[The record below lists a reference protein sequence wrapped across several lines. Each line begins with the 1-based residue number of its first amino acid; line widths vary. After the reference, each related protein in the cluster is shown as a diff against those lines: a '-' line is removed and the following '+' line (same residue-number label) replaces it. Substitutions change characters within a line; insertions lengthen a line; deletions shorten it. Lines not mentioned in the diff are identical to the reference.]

1 MRRIPVLLLAL
12 LLFGCNQPGPE
23 EPGEPAGDAGAPA
36 DAASPDAAPAE
47 AVTAGAG
54 SASERLEA
62 VLADKPEEFKAR
74 YRYRHP
80 QETLMFLG
88 IEPGMTVVEALPGG
102 GWYSQVLIPY
112 LGENGRLIGANYSL
126 EMWPKFDFVDQEYL
140 DSIQNWTTDWP
151 QEARQWQ
158 GEDGAQVDAFMFGEM
173 PEELAGEADAV
184 LFIRALH
191 NLARFEDEGGFLTQA
206 LDDAHTA
213 LKPGGILGVVQ
224 HEARPEMPDEWA
236 NGDNGYLKKEFVIQ
250 RAEAAGFE
258 FVDEIDVNQ
267 NPKDQPTQEEVVW
280 RLPPSYATSQDDP
293 ELKAQMD
300 EIGESNRMTLKFR
313 KMPSEAM

>member
-12 LLFGCNQPGPE
+12 LLFGCDRPAQE
-23 EPGEPAGDAGAPA
+23 ESAGPAGDAGGPA
-36 DAASPDAAPAE
+36 EAESGDAAPAE
-47 AVTAGAG
+47 AVTAGSG
-54 SASERLEA
+54 SASRLEA

-74 YRYRHP
+74 YQYRHP
-80 QETLMFLG
+80 QETLMFFG

-112 LGENGRLIGANYSL
+112 LGESGRLIGANYAL

-140 DSIQNWTTDWP
+140 DSMRTWTTDWP

-173 PEELAGEADAV
+173 PEELAGQADAV
-184 LFIRALH
+184 LFVRALH

-224 HEARPEMPDEWA
+224 HEARPEMPDDWA
-236 NGDNGYLKKEFVIQ
+236 SGENGYLKKDFVIQ
-250 RAEAAGFE
+250 QAEAAGFE

-267 NPKDQPTQEEVVW
+267 NPKDQPTREEFVW
-280 RLPPSYATSQDDP
+280 RLPPTYETSRDNP
-293 ELKAQMD
+293 ELKVQMD